1 MFQYNFKS
9 PTWTPIIITAKTYW
23 EIMLVVNISPLLT
36 STSYD
41 GSSISIT
48 HGLSLICIS
57 GVVER
62 FFWLTNSM
70 REIKIYL
77 PSWSKTPLPS
87 VVQEALEM
95 HMGVPRLGLKL
106 ELQLLAHRILGASA
120 TYNTAQSNTG
130 SLTHWVRPEIK
141 PTSLWI
147 VVGFITYW
155 ATTGT

>member
-1 MFQYNFKS
+1 
-9 PTWTPIIITAKTYW
+9 
-23 EIMLVVNISPLLT
+23 
-36 STSYD
+36 
-41 GSSISIT
+41 
-48 HGLSLICIS
+48 
-57 GVVER
+57 
-62 FFWLTNSM
+62 M

-130 SLTHWVRPEIK
+130 SLTH
-141 PTSLWI
+141 
-147 VVGFITYW
+147 
-155 ATTGT
+155 